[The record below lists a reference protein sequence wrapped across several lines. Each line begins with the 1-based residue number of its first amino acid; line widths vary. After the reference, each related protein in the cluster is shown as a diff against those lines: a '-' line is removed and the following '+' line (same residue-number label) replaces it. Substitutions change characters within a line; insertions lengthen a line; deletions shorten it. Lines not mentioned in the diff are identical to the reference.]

1 MAAGTGTPWRR
12 WWWRRGYQILT
23 RRYICAHISWPQTT
37 AKKKEGKTER
47 KKVGNIKDAN
57 ARTKLSWWAFSKG
70 MGAWFEESGHKKK
83 GPQKCVRLRAIEMAE
98 MRLQIVHIH
107 RKNIKKISI
116 EKNIKWIKLK

>member
-1 MAAGTGTPWRR
+1 M
-12 WWWRRGYQILT
+12 
-23 RRYICAHISWPQTT
+23 
-37 AKKKEGKTER
+37 GKTER

>member
-1 MAAGTGTPWRR
+1 
-12 WWWRRGYQILT
+12 
-23 RRYICAHISWPQTT
+23 
-37 AKKKEGKTER
+37 
-47 KKVGNIKDAN
+47 
-57 ARTKLSWWAFSKG
+57 